1 MEPWLMGE
9 VVSSEGTV
17 GVPGLMPALLPRNYF
32 SYKLFSCSDTVW
44 GFKAVLLIAAYMIPG
59 PNPATFISLLKEK
72 KTQAIR

>member
-1 MEPWLMGE
+1 MGE

-32 SYKLFSCSDTVW
+32 LHNLFSCSDEVW
-44 GFKAVLLIAAYMIPG
+44 GFRGASLIPAHMIPDHHI
-59 PNPATFISLLKEK
+59 TFISLLKGRK